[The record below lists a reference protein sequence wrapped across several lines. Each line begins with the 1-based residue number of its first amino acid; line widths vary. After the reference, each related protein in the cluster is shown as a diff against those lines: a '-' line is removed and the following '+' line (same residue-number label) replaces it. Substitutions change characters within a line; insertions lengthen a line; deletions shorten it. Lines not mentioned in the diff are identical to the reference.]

1 MKYSLAL
8 AIDGTQV
15 DLISCFKEG
24 KKCAAGKALLKTQML
39 NLNDENLHENPLKIQ
54 EEDMATAAPSFNV
67 NEEDEGDDIELGI
80 M

>member
-39 NLNDENLHENPLKIQ
+39 NLNDENLHENPLKI
-54 EEDMATAAPSFNV
+54 
-67 NEEDEGDDIELGI
+67 
-80 M
+80 